1 VLAPRSLG
9 RAGTPWERPGVGALV
24 TDDSTAQADLVSY
37 GFISLSDYG
46 DCGSLT
52 DQYLNWG

>member
-1 VLAPRSLG
+1 
-9 RAGTPWERPGVGALV
+9 VGALV